1 MQDARYRIQDAMET
15 SELKGEGLE
24 PEVFITVSDVMEY
37 LFCPRFIYF
46 MYCLGIPQHEEKRYK
61 VLKGRAL
68 HEAREKMNKSYM
80 RKKLQCV
87 RKDVAVYLVSKRNYL
102 KGEVD
107 EVLCGLLGVII

>member
-1 MQDARYRIQDAMET
+1 MESNRLME
-15 SELKGEGLE
+15 SELE

-68 HEAREKMNKSYM
+68 HEAREKVNRSYI
-80 RKKLQCV
+80 RKKLQC
-87 RKDVAVYLVSKRNYL
+87 AAKRH
-102 KGEVD
+102 
-107 EVLCGLLGVII
+107 CGLSCVEAESFEGRSGRSFVSGRWNGGTAGL